1 MTKFRLSDWSVRLA
15 RSCMCHTVSPCRIR
29 LVLCV
34 ISTTELEYLTVKIKE
49 GFELVIEVHAVCAS
63 NKVHT

>member
-1 MTKFRLSDWSVRLA
+1 
-15 RSCMCHTVSPCRIR
+15 MCHTVSLCRIC
-29 LVLCV
+29 LALCV

-49 GFELVIEVHAVCAS
+49 DFELVIEVHAVCAS

>member
-1 MTKFRLSDWSVRLA
+1 
-15 RSCMCHTVSPCRIR
+15 MCHTVSPCRIC

-34 ISTTELEYLTVKIKE
+34 ISTTGLEYLAVKIKE
-49 GFELVIEVHAVCAS
+49 SFELEIEVHVVCVS

>member
-1 MTKFRLSDWSVRLA
+1 
-15 RSCMCHTVSPCRIR
+15 MCHTVSPCRIC

-34 ISTTELEYLTVKIKE
+34 ISTGLEYLAVKIKE
-49 GFELVIEVHAVCAS
+49 GFELVIEVHVETVS